1 MNFLLS
7 IFSLFSFVTGQQV
20 CVGDIDGNGSVD
32 VNDLLGVLTRF
43 SESGDLNEDIN
54 DDGLVDVN
62 DILILLSNYGQ
73 TLCNNDN
80 NDNMICN
87 LGQEC
92 GGQLWTDC
100 GTSCPLI
107 CSEPEIMMCNMMC
120 NAEYQCPSNL
130 WWDREINNCV
140 EQTDCTISLPP
151 DIAIGRPY
159 INNNKN
165 SVSGCIDSDSDWI
178 NKFE

>member
-1 MNFLLS
+1 MIKFLFSFL
-7 IFSLFSFVTGQQV
+7 SLFSFVDSQHV
-20 CVGDIDGNGSVD
+20 CVGDIDNSNTVD

-43 SESGDLNEDIN
+43 SERGDLNEDIN
-54 DDGLVDVN
+54 DDGVVDVN

-73 TLCNNDN
+73 TMCN

-92 GGQLWTDC
+92 GGQVWNDC
-100 GTSCPLI
+100 GTNCPLI

-120 NAEYQCPSNL
+120 NPAYQCPSNL
-130 WWDREINNCV
+130 WWNREINNCV
-140 EQTDCTISLPP
+140 EQTECTISLPP

-165 SVSGCIDSDSDWI
+165 SVSGCINMDSDWI
-178 NKFE
+178 YLE

>member
-1 MNFLLS
+1 MIHLLLNF
-7 IFSLFSFVTGQQV
+7 FSLFYFVNSQYV
-20 CVGDIDGNGSVD
+20 CIGDINGDNVVD

-54 DDGLVDVN
+54 DDGVVDVN
-62 DILILLSNYGQ
+62 DILILLSNYGG
-73 TLCNNDN
+73 
-80 NDNMICN
+80 ICN
-87 LGQEC
+87 SGDIICNRGEEC
-92 GGQLWTDC
+92 GGQVWTDC

-107 CSEPEIMMCNMMC
+107 CSEPEIIMCNGMC

-130 WWDREINNCV
+130 WWDRETNNCV
-140 EQTDCTISLPP
+140 EQNDCTISLPP

-159 INNNKN
+159 INDNKN
-165 SVSGCIDSDSDWI
+165 SVSGCITGESDWI

>member
-20 CVGDIDGNGSVD
+20 CVGDIDGNGSID

-54 DDGLVDVN
+54 DDGVVDVN
-62 DILILLSNYGQ
+62 DILILLSNYGE
-73 TLCNNDN
+73 LCNTGDI
-80 NDNMICN
+80 ICN

-107 CSEPEIMMCNMMC
+107 CSEPEIMICNSMC

-140 EQTDCTISLPP
+140 EQTECTISLPP

-159 INNNKN
+159 ITDNKN
-165 SVSGCIDSDSDWI
+165 SVSECIDTDSDWI
-178 NKFE
+178 NKFEIIAY

>member
-20 CVGDIDGNGSVD
+20 CVGDIDGNGSID

-54 DDGLVDVN
+54 DDGVVDVN
-62 DILILLSNYGQ
+62 DILILLSNYGE
-73 TLCNNDN
+73 LCSLDN
-80 NDNMICN
+80 IVCN
-87 LGQEC
+87 RGEEC
-92 GGQLWTDC
+92 GGQVWNDC

-120 NAEYQCPSNL
+120 NPEYQCPSNL
-130 WWDREINNCV
+130 WWDRERSECV
-140 EQTDCTISLPP
+140 EHSDCTISLPP

-165 SVSGCIDSDSDWI
+165 SVANCIDGDSDWT